1 MKTGPVMAAALALAG
16 ASCVSRQPPHPD
28 WPRAGSLK
36 SLSQLDGVYRNDS
49 DDHQT
54 GTCGGSTRSLYDFL
68 KGELGTTSK
77 EGREVEL
84 RASPDGKE
92 LRLQLRGARGRVLA
106 AETLRTSDGDFIL
119 ESNSLAVRTHE
130 SGRLRRGCFGDGE
143 TLGSRKS
150 VRLPVGDRC
159 RTSGFHDPHRRFEQ
173 RALPLA
179 GDRKIAQK
187 KPRKVGTFRGGL
199 DESARCRDQASAR
212 SLFRLRCCG

>member
-1 MKTGPVMAAALALAG
+1 MAAALALAG

-119 ESNSLAVRTHE
+119 ESNSLAVRTP
-130 SGRLRRGCFGDGE
+130 GNLGE
-143 TLGSRKS
+143 TGVTNLG
-150 VRLPVGDRC
+150 V
-159 RTSGFHDPHRRFEQ
+159 F
-173 RALPLA
+173 A
-179 GDRKIAQK
+179 GD
-187 KPRKVGTFRGGL
+187 
-199 DESARCRDQASAR
+199 ASATVRR
-212 SLFRLRCCG
+212 SGAGSLLGYQSETGVGLLGFMIPIAASSSERYHWPAIEK